1 MKSRRQLIHAE
12 ERSLIRVTGQRSPES
27 LRLYVVI
34 AVIVTKNHAVAL
46 PSHQRGGSRPTFF
59 GGNAVRAKSFSAN
72 FTTAAVA
79 ITSAFW
85 PLLAGQLPRSKR
97 SHSNVLGTATL
108 VLLTLLAFSL
118 TPPSPSYAATLTVC
132 ASGCYTTIAAAIAA
146 ANPLGGDTIS
156 IQDASHNEAN
166 ITVDRD
172 LTIQGQGATNTA
184 VDGTGISG
192 SVFTISAGVTATIQD
207 VTIRNGSAFLGG
219 GIYNNGTVT
228 ISNGTLS
235 GNSAGYG
242 GGGILNGGGATAT
255 ISNSTLSSNSA
266 AVVAG
271 GILNEG
277 TLTIS
282 NSTLSSNSAAAG
294 AGGILNGGTLTISNS
309 TLSSNSAPGSSNSGP
324 GGAGGILN
332 GGTLTISNS
341 TLSSNSAGVYGGGI
355 YNNGFGATVTIS
367 NSTLSGNS
375 AGVYG
380 GGIYNVGTVT
390 ISNSTLS
397 GNSAPGGG
405 SLANFNAASV
415 KNSIVGNSSGGN
427 CYGTITASGAN
438 LDTDG
443 SCRSISFTTVT
454 PAQLNLGPLALNPPG
469 TTATQ
474 ALLPGSAA
482 INAATNC
489 TDVSGNSVTTDQRGV
504 ARPDNGES
512 ACDIGAFELVD
523 RTLLASFSAKLS
535 LQFNQGAINLN
546 SAFTLGAGSDGIFP
560 LTEAVGA
567 VSSASRDLFHHDPRR
582 IVQTKK
588 QWVIYVRGNHQR
600 RVHVGENH
608 TAGRQ

>member
-1 MKSRRQLIHAE
+1 M
-12 ERSLIRVTGQRSPES
+12 
-27 LRLYVVI
+27 
-34 AVIVTKNHAVAL
+34 
-46 PSHQRGGSRPTFF
+46 
-59 GGNAVRAKSFSAN
+59 RAKRSSTNISTAL
-72 FTTAAVA
+72 AAV
-79 ITSAFW
+79 TRPFR
-85 PLLAGQLPRSKR
+85 LLRCGQLPRSKR

-294 AGGILNGGTLTISNS
+294 AGGILNGFGATATISNS

-341 TLSSNSAGVYGGGI
+341 TLSGNSADFDGGIFNDFGATATISNSTLSGNSAEFDGGGILNGSGARVTISNSTLSGNSAGVYGGGI

-438 LDTDG
+438 LDTDR
-443 SCRSISFTTVT
+443 SCGGFTTVT
-454 PAQLNLGPLALNPPG
+454 PARLNLGPLALNPPG

-482 INAATNC
+482 IDAVTDC
-489 TDVSGNSVTTDQRGV
+489 TDVSGNPVTTDQRGV
-504 ARPDNGES
+504 GRHPGES
-512 ACDIGAFELVD
+512 ACDIGAFEFVD
-523 RTLLASFSAKLS
+523 QEPFASFSAKLS
-535 LQFNQGAINLN
+535 LQFSQGAISLN
-546 SAFTLGAGSDGIFP
+546 SAFTLGAGSTGVSP
-560 LTEAVGA
+560 LTEAVALRVGNFSTTIPA
-567 VSSASRDLFHHDPRR
+567 GSFELKRNGSFMFVGTINGVSMSAKITP
-582 IVQTKK
+582 QG
-588 QWVIYVRGNHQR
+588 GNTYTFQF
-600 RVHVGENH
+600 VC
-608 TAGRQ
+608 T

>member
-1 MKSRRQLIHAE
+1 M
-12 ERSLIRVTGQRSPES
+12 
-27 LRLYVVI
+27 
-34 AVIVTKNHAVAL
+34 
-46 PSHQRGGSRPTFF
+46 
-59 GGNAVRAKSFSAN
+59 RAKRSSTNISTAL
-72 FTTAAVA
+72 AAV
-79 ITSAFW
+79 TRPFR
-85 PLLAGQLPRSKR
+85 LLRCGQLPRSKR

-207 VTIRNGSAFLGG
+207 ATVRNGSAFLGG
-219 GIYNNGTVT
+219 GIYNNATAT
-228 ISNGTLS
+228 ISNSTLS
-235 GNSAGYG
+235 GNSAAVVA
-242 GGGILNGGGATAT
+242 GGILNEGTLT

-294 AGGILNGGTLTISNS
+294 AGGIL
-309 TLSSNSAPGSSNSGP
+309 
-324 GGAGGILN
+324 
-332 GGTLTISNS
+332 
-341 TLSSNSAGVYGGGI
+341 
-355 YNNGFGATVTIS
+355 
-367 NSTLSGNS
+367 
-375 AGVYG
+375 
-380 GGIYNVGTVT
+380 NVGTVT

-567 VSSASRDLFHHDPRR
+567 VALQVGTYSTTIPAGSFRLKSNGSFMFVGTINGVSMSAKITPQGGNNYTFQFVCTGANLTGTVNPASVTLTIGDDTGT
-582 IVQTKK
+582 IS
-588 QWVIYVRGNHQR
+588 VIF
-600 RVHVGENH
+600 
-608 TAGRQ
+608 

>member
-1 MKSRRQLIHAE
+1 M
-12 ERSLIRVTGQRSPES
+12 
-27 LRLYVVI
+27 
-34 AVIVTKNHAVAL
+34 
-46 PSHQRGGSRPTFF
+46 
-59 GGNAVRAKSFSAN
+59 RAKRSSTNISTAL
-72 FTTAAVA
+72 AAV
-79 ITSAFW
+79 TRPFR
-85 PLLAGQLPRSKR
+85 LLRCGQLPRSKR

-282 NSTLSSNSAAAG
+282 NSTLSSNSAPGSSNSGPGG

-309 TLSSNSAPGSSNSGP
+309 TLSGNSADFDGGIFNDFGATATISNSTLSSNSAAVD
-324 GGAGGILN
+324 AGGIVN

-415 KNSIVGNSSGGN
+415 KNSIVGNSSGGD

-438 LDTDG
+438 LDTDR
-443 SCRSISFTTVT
+443 SCGGFTTVT
-454 PAQLNLGPLALNPPG
+454 PARLNLGPLALNPPG

>member
-1 MKSRRQLIHAE
+1 M
-12 ERSLIRVTGQRSPES
+12 
-27 LRLYVVI
+27 
-34 AVIVTKNHAVAL
+34 
-46 PSHQRGGSRPTFF
+46 
-59 GGNAVRAKSFSAN
+59 RAKPASTNISTAL
-72 FTTAAVA
+72 AAV
-79 ITSAFW
+79 TRPFR
-85 PLLAGQLPRSKR
+85 LLLGGRFPRSKR

-207 VTIRNGSAFLGG
+207 VTIRNGSAF
-219 GIYNNGTVT
+219 V
-228 ISNGTLS
+228 
-235 GNSAGYG
+235 
-242 GGGILNGGGATAT
+242 GGGILNEGTVT

-282 NSTLSSNSAAAG
+282 NSTLSGNSAAAG

-341 TLSSNSAGVYGGGI
+341 TLSGNSAAVDAGGIVNGGTLTISNSTLSGNSAGVYGGGI

-367 NSTLSGNS
+367 N
-375 AGVYG
+375 
-380 GGIYNVGTVT
+380 
-390 ISNSTLS
+390 
-397 GNSAPGGG
+397 
-405 SLANFNAASV
+405 
-415 KNSIVGNSSGGN
+415 
-427 CYGTITASGAN
+427 
-438 LDTDG
+438 
-443 SCRSISFTTVT
+443 
-454 PAQLNLGPLALNPPG
+454 
-469 TTATQ
+469 
-474 ALLPGSAA
+474 
-482 INAATNC
+482 
-489 TDVSGNSVTTDQRGV
+489 
-504 ARPDNGES
+504 
-512 ACDIGAFELVD
+512 
-523 RTLLASFSAKLS
+523 
-535 LQFNQGAINLN
+535 
-546 SAFTLGAGSDGIFP
+546 
-560 LTEAVGA
+560 
-567 VSSASRDLFHHDPRR
+567 
-582 IVQTKK
+582 
-588 QWVIYVRGNHQR
+588 
-600 RVHVGENH
+600 
-608 TAGRQ
+608 

>member
-1 MKSRRQLIHAE
+1 M
-12 ERSLIRVTGQRSPES
+12 
-27 LRLYVVI
+27 
-34 AVIVTKNHAVAL
+34 
-46 PSHQRGGSRPTFF
+46 
-59 GGNAVRAKSFSAN
+59 RAKPASTNISTAL
-72 FTTAAVA
+72 AAV
-79 ITSAFW
+79 TRPFR
-85 PLLAGQLPRSKR
+85 LLLGGRFPRSKR

-282 NSTLSSNSAAAG
+282 NSTLSSNSAAVVAGGILNEGTLTISNSTLSSNSAAAG

-309 TLSSNSAPGSSNSGP
+309 TLPSNSAAGD
-324 GGAGGILN
+324 AGGIVN

-341 TLSSNSAGVYGGGI
+341 TLSGNSAGVYGGGI

-567 VSSASRDLFHHDPRR
+567 VALQVGTYSTTIPAGSFRLKSNGSFMFVGTINGVSMSAKITPQGGNNYTFQFVCTGANLTGTVNPASVTLTIGDDTGT
-582 IVQTKK
+582 IS
-588 QWVIYVRGNHQR
+588 VIF
-600 RVHVGENH
+600 
-608 TAGRQ
+608 